1 MDFLIWFLFLAL
13 GAAVGSG
20 TAAYLLRNRGKQE
33 SEQTKNGYEEQVNSL
48 NSQLRDVKA
57 KMDSVRDESKR
68 YWDELQSEKKQ
79 RQEAEEKIKV
89 IPGLESMLQD
99 LKRQVAELIEQNTG
113 LKNSLAQVEEELS
126 DERRSFQDSLIFVQ
140 GSHYL
145 PASVVRNMMR
155 LETDADNAAE

>member
-1 MDFLIWFLFLAL
+1 MDFFIWVLFFAL

-20 TAAYLLRNRGKQE
+20 IAAYLLRNRGKQV
-33 SEQTKNGYEEQVNSL
+33 SEQTKNSYEEQVNSL

-57 KMDSVRDESKR
+57 KLDSVRDESKR
-68 YWDELQSEKKQ
+68 YWDELQFEKKQ

-89 IPGLESMLQD
+89 IPGLESMNQES
-99 LKRQVAELIEQNTG
+99 KQQVAELIEQNAG
-113 LKNSLAQVEEELS
+113 LKNSLAQGEKELS
-126 DERRSFQDSLIFVQ
+126 NERRSFQDSLIFVQ

-155 LETDADNAAE
+155 QQGDSDNSGK

>member
-1 MDFLIWFLFLAL
+1 MDFFIWFLFFAL

-57 KMDSVRDESKR
+57 KVDSLRDESKR
-68 YWDELQSEKKQ
+68 YWDELQFEKKQ

-89 IPGLESMLQD
+89 IPGLESMLQER
-99 LKRQVAELIEQNTG
+99 KQQVAELIEQNTG
-113 LKNSLAQVEEELS
+113 LKNSLAQVEKELS
-126 DERRSFQDSLIFVQ
+126 DDRRSFQDSLIFVQ

-155 LETDADNAAE
+155 QQGDSDNSGK

>member
-13 GAAVGSG
+13 GAATGSG

-33 SEQTKNGYEEQVNSL
+33 SEQAKNGYEEQVNSL

-57 KMDSVRDESKR
+57 KMESVRDESKR
-68 YWDELQSEKKQ
+68 YWDELQFEKKQ
-79 RQEAEEKIKV
+79 RQEVEEKIKV
-89 IPGLESMLQD
+89 IPGLESMLQEK
-99 LKRQVAELIEQNTG
+99 KRQAAELTEENAG
-113 LKNSLAQVEEELS
+113 LKKSLAEVEKELV

-145 PASVVRNMMR
+145 PAGVVRNMMR
-155 LETDADNAAE
+155 QQGSSDKSAE

>member
-1 MDFLIWFLFLAL
+1 MDFFIWFLFLAL

-33 SEQTKNGYEEQVNSL
+33 SEQAKNGYEEQVNSL

-68 YWDELQSEKKQ
+68 YWDELQSEKRQ
-79 RQEAEEKIKV
+79 RHEAEEKIKV
-89 IPGLESMLQD
+89 IPGLESMLQE
-99 LKRQVAELIEQNTG
+99 LKQQVAELLEQNTG
-113 LKNSLAQVEEELS
+113 LKNSLAQVEEELA

-155 LETDADNAAE
+155 LETDSDNSA

>member
-89 IPGLESMLQD
+89 IPGLESMLQE